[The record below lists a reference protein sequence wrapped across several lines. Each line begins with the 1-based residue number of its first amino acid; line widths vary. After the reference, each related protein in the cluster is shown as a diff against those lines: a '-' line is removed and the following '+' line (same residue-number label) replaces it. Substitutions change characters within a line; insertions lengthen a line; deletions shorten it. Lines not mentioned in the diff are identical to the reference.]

1 MIRGNFKI
9 VDSYNK
15 IYDNIN
21 AAIQKEIRANLV
33 KSLPKIRA
41 DVINLTIEALEN
53 SPEIRSLSGGKL
65 KFDFGLDFDPT
76 SDIVYAIANSV
87 DIKIK
92 NSNVGKSELQ
102 SFLTIYIQRSDFK
115 NLLSL
120 EVASVVTEKGAQL
133 PWLEW
138 LLLAG
143 DAILVSEY
151 SVKYGSFEA
160 SRSGG
165 AIMVPVG
172 VFQVDPSFSGTAD
185 NNFITRAL
193 SRYSD
198 KISQILEKNS

>member
-21 AAIQKEIRANLV
+21 TAIQKEIRANLN
-33 KSLPKIRA
+33 KSLSKIRA

-53 SPEIRSLSGGKL
+53 CPEIQSLRNGKL
-65 KFDFGLDFDPT
+65 KLDFGLDSDPT
-76 SDIVYAIANSV
+76 SDIIYAIANSV

-92 NSNVGKSELQ
+92 SSNIGKSELQ
-102 SFLTIYIQRSDFK
+102 NFLTIYIQRSDFK

-120 EVASVVTEKGAQL
+120 EAANIVTERGTQL
-133 PWLEW
+133 PWLQW

-143 DAILVSEY
+143 DAVLISEY
-151 SVKYGSFEA
+151 SVKYSSFST

-165 AIMVPVG
+165 AIMIPVG
-172 VFQVDPSFSGTAD
+172 IFQVDPSFSGTAD

-193 SRYSD
+193 SGYAD